1 MQRIA
6 NPLGKPHCRFE
17 SDSRLRYHQTNLNK
31 KGITTVIPFFR
42 IWRNMKTCS
51 TCKFFS
57 DNVCRKDFHI
67 TTKDK
72 TCGEYIYTLNVD
84 PEFENIFSSLQ
95 DVKEKFEILK
105 SNPSSSDLISLADQ
119 GLIQE
124 LLDNVLIAEE
134 LLQVTKTQLQNIN

>member
-1 MQRIA
+1 
-6 NPLGKPHCRFE
+6 
-17 SDSRLRYHQTNLNK
+17 
-31 KGITTVIPFFR
+31 
-42 IWRNMKTCS
+42 MKTCS

-67 TTKDK
+67 TTTNNSCDDYAYK
-72 TCGEYIYTLNVD
+72 LNVEQ
-84 PEFENIFSSLQ
+84 EFVNIFSSLR